1 MKPKSRYLIRL
12 AVLATISAATS
23 QAQITS
29 TGTTAGTNWT
39 GAGTWTSGP
48 GAGLTGYGGYP
59 GQVAPDRQD
68 GFPPGIFL
76 TPNGSTINTTHS
88 PVQTQIEGGGI
99 LDINATSFHASQQ
112 IGYTLAG
119 GYAYAGGGGTGYVDT
134 PDTLDLGQN
143 GLGSGTLNLTTGA
156 MLEVGMSNGGVFL
169 AGSGIVQDGTFF
181 PNRGSD
187 DRTTSPGSNG
197 VMPNG
202 GVNGYNQSQQ
212 AADYSVLAV
221 GQGSAPGM
229 YRDQTAWHA
238 QNNPNRQFDLPADP
252 AGNPID
258 PAFYQPSNLA
268 QGGQQPGPRGTNQAM
283 PLYEAGGFFNI
294 GDDDIV
300 HASGTIV
307 SHQSPLTP
315 GISTNGQT
323 STLKGQFNMDGGVLN
338 VVQYG
343 WGWNGVEQKNWHFA
357 NGTDNQ
363 SRFEGWELDNETGAY
378 GVNGSAAGDAR
389 EDSRVDGAVTDIG
402 GNYMYVDPKL
412 YTRGNPGGNSTAPFP
427 DPGGTSW
434 RQTDNNNQNLD
445 PFDIANNPNLDPF
458 YLQIARSGGNI
469 RVGNNNES
477 SGEFNISNGMVTTN
491 NLEVGRFRDAYGVV
505 NQVGGDIY
513 IREDVSLAGRTGGN
527 SNTGIYNLG
536 DDGANNVSDSD
547 NQTGRTQF
555 NNDNS
560 AVSGTYF
567 GQYYGRTA
575 TGGALSDWDNIN
587 QDFGTDGNNTGAT
600 GHTTLLTSQYDAGT
614 FMTPLDTGTYAQAPT
629 PEAAA
634 PIGGGILEI
643 ARDLLV
649 GQRGLGIFN
658 MNLAETWTDENGVV
672 RDSFFV
678 VGDDILLASSENNA
692 VGIFNYDSTVDIL
705 ASNRQWRFDIDQRI
719 IIGDNANDGSNA
731 LGIFNYNPGSGLIGN
746 DTTGAASGDSTAAPG
761 VNPRFDRIQV
771 GEGRHSTGYFNH
783 NNENVVS
790 LDNEIEI
797 GDQSDSFGILNLLG
811 DPTTQ
816 QGGIHADDG
825 IVVGEAGTGV
835 LNQTGQTTVEAWEAG
850 FNTGASFNQERDIV
864 IAQYHESTDE
874 GNNSGTAADAERAGN
889 LSGQGRRSYGEYNFG
904 LPSKAEL
911 TAGQV
916 VGGTFA
922 QKEGYHDQGTDDTP
936 SIRVNDLR
944 IGEGGDGSFNHYANS
959 DLTTTASNGG
969 PGDIDIG
976 GQNYGV
982 GEYNLVN
989 NTGVTVTAADDIEI
1003 GEAGKGTFNQGM
1015 YAAVAGPDGLG
1026 YNQLD
1031 PANPASKLPD
1041 GVIAGTGYTPDTYDP
1056 NAAGA
1061 NSMVVATGDIIVGGS
1076 TAYESRNEE
1085 GQAYTTIIRDS
1096 GEGHYNL
1103 NATGADIQYG
1113 GALRIGTG
1121 DNVQEGIMYRD
1132 DNGDGA
1138 FYGPI
1143 DGDVGGLANEI
1154 ENSRQAETRNQTIG
1168 GVATPGPRDARI
1180 PWMNA
1185 AGTDFLA
1192 WDGQS
1197 ASVDPATGLTLAGN
1211 NANVEGAPFNTALQG
1226 TAFGTGAMW
1235 QDQNDTEY
1243 NMVAGAADGH
1253 GSIGTFNHNN
1263 DTNFT
1268 NFAPGTFT
1276 LGDGDNAQ
1284 GFYNQNGTGDVIA
1297 AGDIEMSVD
1306 RYDAGDATIA
1316 PSAAVVSAGGNGT
1329 GYDALEGGYNTNGG
1343 FEMGQSTWTVNN
1355 TSAILD
1361 LAGNNVVGDSIDV
1374 AGGGGVTTAAGGGG
1388 QIPDHMAGGAM
1399 QMKDNPQATGTQW
1412 ALINRDNEAQ
1422 INLFEGEIRNTRDVN
1437 ADIYQF
1443 GGHFD
1448 MGQSASA
1455 AVTTD
1460 LSANDHDFI
1469 QMETNTPY
1477 TNPLTWDMAD
1487 ISADGDVNPNS
1498 GKPGPTI
1505 EFNWF
1510 GVDGNLDSGAPSGV
1524 GTNTGTNVT
1533 DTLIADHI
1541 QLNADPGSIQ
1551 IDLSGMPAGYFT
1563 SLTRANNGDYW
1574 NLLDWTD
1581 DFTWGVGGG
1590 LLEPGTGGLSN
1601 DTDITDNA
1609 NDLMAFDFGL
1619 GMGVLPTL
1627 TALNGQQFWW
1637 SIDPN
1642 GPGGIEG
1649 NNVNTPGAT
1658 DIFQTRGILYI
1669 YTVPEPSRAMLL
1681 LGGAMAMI
1689 LRRKRS

>member
-1 MKPKSRYLIRL
+1 MRKLTTVFFGL
-12 AVLATISAATS
+12 TATS
-23 QAQITS
+23 TLVAQITS
-29 TGTTAGTNWT
+29 TGTAPGTNWT

-48 GAGLTGYGGYP
+48 GATQTGYGGYP

-68 GFPPGIFL
+68 GFPPTIYI
-76 TPNGSTINTTHS
+76 TPNGSTINNTHS
-88 PVQTQIEGGGI
+88 PVHTHVEGAGV
-99 LDINATSFHASQQ
+99 LDINPASFHASQQ

-119 GYAYAGGGGTGYVDT
+119 GYQYLGGGGTGYVDT
-134 PDTLDLGQN
+134 PDTLDLGQR

-169 AGSGIVQDGTFF
+169 RGNGQVQDGTFF
-181 PNRGSD
+181 PNGGSD

-202 GVNGYNQSQQ
+202 GVNGHNQSQQ
-212 AADYSVLAV
+212 AADYSVLAA
-221 GQGSAPGM
+221 GQGSAPGD

-252 AGNPID
+252 AANPIN

-268 QGGQQPGPRGTNQAM
+268 QGGQVPGTRANNQAM

-294 GDDDIV
+294 GDDDNV
-300 HASGTIV
+300 HASGSIV

-343 WGWNGVEQKNWHFA
+343 WGWNGVERKDWHFA
-357 NGTDNQ
+357 NGNDDQ
-363 SRFEGWELDNETGAY
+363 SRFEGWELDPETGAHST
-378 GVNGSAAGDAR
+378 GLAGNAR
-389 EDSRVDGAVTDIG
+389 EDANVDGAVQNLG
-402 GNYMYVDPKL
+402 GNFMYVDPAL
-412 YTRGNPGGNSTAPFP
+412 YTRGTPGGNSTAPFP
-427 DPGGTSW
+427 DPGGNSW
-434 RQTDNNNQNLD
+434 RQTDNMNQNLD
-445 PFDIANNPNLDPF
+445 PFDVANNPNLDPF

-469 RVGNNNES
+469 RVGNNHDS

-527 SNTGIYNLG
+527 ANTGIYNLG
-536 DDGANNVSDSD
+536 DDGANNVFDSD
-547 NQTGRTQF
+547 NENGRVQF

-575 TGGALSDWDNIN
+575 TGGALSDWDNVN
-587 QDFGTDGNNTGAT
+587 QPFGTDGNNTGAT

-614 FMTPLDTGTYAQAPT
+614 FMTDHDTGTYADAPT

-705 ASNRQWRFDIDQRI
+705 ASNRQWRFDADQRI
-719 IIGDNANDGSNA
+719 VIGDNANDGSNA

-746 DTTGAASGDSTAAPG
+746 DTTDAFSGNNMAAVG

-783 NNENVVS
+783 NNENVIS

-835 LNQTGQTTVEAWEAG
+835 LNQTGQTTVESWEAG
-850 FNTGASFNQERDIV
+850 NNVASFGEARDIV

-874 GNNSGTAADAERAGN
+874 GNNNGTAADAERAGN

-904 LPSKAEL
+904 LPSQAEL

-916 VGGTFA
+916 VGGSFA

-936 SIRVNDLR
+936 SILVNDLR

-1015 YAAVAGPDGLG
+1015 YAAVTGPDGVG

-1031 PANPASKLPD
+1031 PTNPASKLPD
-1041 GVIAGTGYTPDTYDP
+1041 GVTAGTGYTPDTYDP

-1061 NSMVVATGDIIVGGS
+1061 NSMVVATGDIVVGGS
-1076 TAYESRNEE
+1076 TAYDSRNEE
-1085 GQAYTTIIRDS
+1085 SQNFTTIIRDS

-1103 NATGADIQYG
+1103 NGTGADFSAG
-1113 GALRIGTG
+1113 GTLRIGTG

-1132 DNGDGA
+1132 DQGNNPTMPA
-1138 FYGPI
+1138 I
-1143 DGDVGGLANEI
+1143 DGDVGGLGNETLI
-1154 ENSRQAETRNQTIG
+1154 SRQADVRNTPG
-1168 GVATPGPRDARI
+1168 GVAGTRGPRDARV

-1197 ASVDPATGLTLAGN
+1197 AQVDIAGASLAGN
-1211 NANVEGAPFNTALQG
+1211 NMNTEGAAFNTALQG
-1226 TAFGTGAMW
+1226 TAFGTGAIW
-1235 QDQNDTEY
+1235 QDDDDTAY
-1243 NMVAGAADGH
+1243 GMVAGPADGQ
-1253 GSIGTFNHNN
+1253 GSIGVFNHNN
-1263 DTNFT
+1263 DVNKTYAQADIT
-1268 NFAPGTFT
+1268 I
-1276 LGDGDNAQ
+1276 GDGDNSQ
-1284 GFYNQNGTGDVIA
+1284 GFYNQNGTGNVTM
-1297 AGDIEMSVD
+1297 AGDLEMSVD
-1306 RYDAGDATIA
+1306 RYDAGNATIA
-1316 PSAAVVSAGGNGT
+1316 PSAAVGSAGGNGT
-1329 GYDALEGGYNTNGG
+1329 GYDALGGGYNTNGG
-1343 FEMGQSTWTVNN
+1343 FEMGQSTFTVNN

-1448 MGQSASA
+1448 MGQSTNGVGP
-1455 AVTTD
+1455 VTTN
-1460 LSANDHDFI
+1460 LQAGLHDFI

-1487 ISADGDVNPNS
+1487 ISADGDVNPIS
-1498 GKPGPTI
+1498 GKPGSTI

-1510 GVDGNLDSGAPSGV
+1510 DIDGNLDAGAPSGV
-1524 GTNTGTNVT
+1524 GMNTGTVMS
-1533 DTLIADHI
+1533 DTLLADHI

-1563 SLTRANNGDYW
+1563 NLTLANNGDYW

-1627 TALNGQQFWW
+1627 TSTTGQTYWW

-1649 NNVNTPGAT
+1649 VNVNTPAGT
-1658 DIFQTRGILYI
+1658 DIFQTHGILYI
-1669 YTVPEPSRAMLL
+1669 YTIPEPSRAMLL
-1681 LGGAMAMI
+1681 AVGLGALF
-1689 LRRKRS
+1689 LRRRR